1 MGGSGEEELEQ
12 VSKAFQILNGKIT
25 TLNQNFRI
33 VENFNEL
40 LYLSKFMKN
49 PRFIRENLDKMLEK

>member
-1 MGGSGEEELEQ
+1 MGGSGEEELEK